1 LILRLLI
8 GTGLLLMFVGF
19 GAAGWQY
26 WQSLPAKAVSAATE
40 AKVSRPSEPQRWLI
54 SPSGGLVSQEDVRAF
69 LVQEQFVPGRTVE
82 VIRQARL
89 GDILDEGET
98 LPAAAYHQVLADIRA
113 PRVADGL
120 CDLMTKVI
128 ASECA
133 LNSARVLKESV
144 DQLTGTAKFRLEL
157 AYQVRADATELPD
170 LAGQVLRT
178 EAVQLDLETGAPGT
192 ESADAALSAAV
203 TAAIAACAGEDGTR
217 PFCRPMWFKLAWEPG
232 HPVSIRAGIAWLDP
246 LPEGMYVAPS
256 LEPAPGG

>member
-26 WQSLPAKAVSAATE
+26 WQSLPVQAASAAPE
-40 AKVSRPSEPQRWLI
+40 SAVSRPSEPQRWLM
-54 SPSGGLVSQEDVRAF
+54 SSAGGMVPQDDVRAF
-69 LVQEQFVPGRTVE
+69 LVQSQFVPGRTVE

-89 GDILDEGET
+89 ADILDKGET

-120 CDLMTKVI
+120 CDVMTRTV

-133 LNSARVLKESV
+133 LNSARVLEDSV
-144 DQLTGTAKFRLEL
+144 DQLAGTAMFRLEL
-157 AYQVRADATELPD
+157 AYQVKAEQTALPD
-170 LAGQVLRT
+170 LAGQVLHR
-178 EAVQLDLETGAPGT
+178 EEVRVDLEAGAPGT

-203 TAAIAACAGEDGTR
+203 AAAVTACAGEDGNR
-217 PFCRPMWFKLAWEPG
+217 PFCRPMWLRLAWEPSRAL
-232 HPVSIRAGIAWLDP
+232 SIRAGIAWLDP
-246 LPEGMYVAPS
+246 LPEGMYLAPP
-256 LEPAPGG
+256 LGPATGG